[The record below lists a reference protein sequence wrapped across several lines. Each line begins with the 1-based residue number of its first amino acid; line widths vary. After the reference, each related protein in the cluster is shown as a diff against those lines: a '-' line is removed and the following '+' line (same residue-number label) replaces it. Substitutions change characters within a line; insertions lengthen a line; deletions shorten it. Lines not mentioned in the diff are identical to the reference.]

1 MNMECRLKMKNNFDS
16 WLNGH
21 ILKENIEN
29 PNIKVGEFTYYSGY
43 YHKENFEDVC
53 VRYLLGD
60 GSTKNYKEI
69 FGKDYEF
76 DKLEIGKFCSIGSG
90 ASFILA
96 GNQGHNHKW
105 ISAYPFDPKIFSNAK
120 DGFRRKGDTVIGN
133 DVWIG
138 TEAIIMPG
146 VKIGDGAVIGTRAVV
161 VKDVEPYTIVGGNSA
176 KPLKKRFSE
185 EEINI
190 LLEVKWWEWKVEEI
204 NEALSYICSED
215 ILGLYKFYLAKIK

>member
-1 MNMECRLKMKNNFDS
+1 MKNNFKN
-16 WLNGH
+16 WLNSKL
-21 ILKENIEN
+21 LKDNIKN

-43 YHKENFEDVC
+43 YHKEDFEDVC

-69 FGKDYEF
+69 FRENFIF

-105 ISAYPFDPKIFSNAK
+105 ISAYPFSQEIFPNAK
-120 DGFRRKGDTVIGN
+120 DGFETKGDTIIGN

-146 VKIGDGAVIGTRAVV
+146 IKIGDGSVIGTRAVV
-161 VKDVEPYTIVGGNSA
+161 TKDVEPYTVVGGNPA
-176 KPLKKRFSE
+176 KVIKKRFSDE
-185 EEINI
+185 DIEK
-190 LLEVKWWEWKVEEI
+190 LLEIKWWSWDVKKI
-204 NEALSYICSED
+204 NEALPCICSED
-215 ILGLYKFYLAKIK
+215 ISGLYEFYRKYL